1 MNVLL
6 LEGYLITVIFVIVH
20 GLSKIYPQI
29 LFIYA
34 RRTTRELRCRCVFT
48 VLYYVLPCCAS
59 SGLRAVGDQSHAVGH
74 RNQHSLSSMQEPQTG
89 IYSIALRLSNKA
101 QKMSLFWSRVLLCGV
116 CTSSWVLSQYSD
128 FHPFSDIQII

>member
-6 LEGYLITVIFVIVH
+6 LEGYWITVIFVIVH
-20 GLSKIYPQI
+20 GLNKIYPQI

-34 RRTTRELRCRCVFT
+34 RRTTCELRCRCVFT
-48 VLYYVLPCCAS
+48 VLYYVLACCAS
-59 SGLRAVGDQSHAVGH
+59 SGLRPVGNKSHAVGH

-89 IYSIALRLSNKA
+89 IYSIAL
-101 QKMSLFWSRVLLCGV
+101 FWSRVLLCGV
-116 CTSSWVLSQYSD
+116 CMSSWVLSQYSH